1 MASFRPQRAV
11 EGFSLVE
18 VLISI
23 IVLSIGLLGAV
34 GMLMAA
40 MRSTHESGSFT
51 AAVNLIRELSE
62 KARINKRIAARNGP
76 GNAYVISDWKSGDA
90 LPGGDPGDGCT
101 GLAATCTPARLAA
114 WDMRGWLSRVY
125 VTLPDARV
133 VVCFDDTPPAEDG
146 SQAWSCS
153 GNGRNLVVKLGWTSR
168 LPTKAE
174 KEEIRTRPPRVVM
187 QIVAGQAYDA
197 FSPDGF

>member
-1 MASFRPQRAV
+1 MASLRPERAV
-11 EGFSLVE
+11 AGFSLLE

-40 MRSTHESGSFT
+40 VRSTHESGSFT
-51 AAVNLIRELSE
+51 AAVNLVRELSE
-62 KARINKRIAARNGP
+62 KARINKRMAARNRP
-76 GNAYVISDWKSGDA
+76 ANAYVVPDWKSGDA
-90 LPGGDPGDGCT
+90 LPGGETGVGCT
-101 GLAATCTPARLAA
+101 GPAAKCTPASLAA
-114 WDMRGWLSRVY
+114 WDIRGWLGRVDN
-125 VTLPDARV
+125 TLPDARV

-153 GNGRNLVVKLGWTSR
+153 GSGRNLVVKLGWTSR

-187 QIVAGQAYDA
+187 QIVAGQDYDA